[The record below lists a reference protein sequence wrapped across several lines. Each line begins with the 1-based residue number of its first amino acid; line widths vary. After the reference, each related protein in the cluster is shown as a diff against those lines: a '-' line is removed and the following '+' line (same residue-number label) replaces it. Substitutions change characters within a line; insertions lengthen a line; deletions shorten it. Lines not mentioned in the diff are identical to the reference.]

1 MSQKRVLIAV
11 GLNKNSFCLHVQLP
25 PLGAKTNLRENRFF
39 AAGGRLVDRN
49 GSFCVKFLAKSLT
62 KAFVP
67 PTRLWATSPK
77 STYAYN
83 RQCERLQGIL
93 PTVNGD
99 SIIEMQK

>member
-1 MSQKRVLIAV
+1 MY
-11 GLNKNSFCLHVQLP
+11 NC
-25 PLGAKTNLRENRFF
+25 PLLASKQTSARIDFLRQ
-39 AAGGRLVDRN
+39 GGRLVD
-49 GSFCVKFLAKSLT
+49 GKGTFCVKFLAESLT
-62 KAFVP
+62 KALIS

-77 STYAYN
+77 NTYAYN

>member
-1 MSQKRVLIAV
+1 MH
-11 GLNKNSFCLHVQLP
+11 NC
-25 PLGAKTNLRENRFF
+25 PLLALKQTSARIDFLRQ
-39 AAGGRLVDRN
+39 GGRLVD
-49 GSFCVKFLAKSLT
+49 GKGTFCVKFLAESLT
-62 KAFVP
+62 KAFVSS
-67 PTRLWATSPK
+67 TRLWATSPK

>member
-1 MSQKRVLIAV
+1 MY
-11 GLNKNSFCLHVQLP
+11 NC
-25 PLGAKTNLRENRFF
+25 PLLALKQTSARIDFLRQ
-39 AAGGRLVDRN
+39 GGRLVDGN
-49 GSFCVKFLAKSLT
+49 GTFCVKFLTESLT

-77 STYAYN
+77 NTYAYN

-93 PTVNGD
+93 PTANGD